1 MKTLYFEC
9 RMGAAG
15 DMVTAALYELLSEE
29 QKALFLEKMNHLMPE
44 VQVHAMERVRSGIT
58 GTGME
63 VLIHGEEEAAGEDA
77 DHAHTHDHEHHH
89 HDEDHDHEHHHHDD
103 EDHDHEHH
111 HHDDGHDHE
120 HHHHD
125 DEHHHD
131 HEHAHHHDHDHEH
144 HHDHTHPHVHRGLP
158 EIQHMIESFD
168 LPQEVRDQAM
178 AVYRHIAE
186 AESAAH
192 GRPVEEVHFHEVGA
206 LDAVADVTG
215 ACYALYLLH
224 PDQVLVSP
232 INVGNGTV
240 RAAHGILPVPAPATA
255 FLLKEVPSYM
265 NPDPIGELCTP
276 TGAALLRTFAD
287 GYQQM
292 PVMQVEQIGY
302 GMGKKEFDRLNG
314 VRVFYGE
321 QEIRPEGPN
330 QQICQLSANLDDM
343 TAEELG
349 YASEQLLAA
358 GALDVYTVAA
368 TMKKSRPGV
377 VFSCLCKEA
386 DQDRMAALMLRYTT
400 SFGVRV
406 EKCDRY
412 AMDIHFEKEET
423 PYGTVTKK
431 TGTGYGVTKSKYE
444 YEDLAKLAR
453 ERETSIREIREAKK
467 V

>member
-1 MKTLYFEC
+1 MKMLYFEC

-44 VQVHAMERVRSGIT
+44 VQVRATERVRSGIT

-77 DHAHTHDHEHHH
+77 DHAHDHDHAHT
-89 HDEDHDHEHHHHDD
+89 HDHEHHHHDD
-103 EDHDHEHH
+103 EDHEHEHHHHDDEDHEHH
-111 HHDDGHDHE
+111 HHDDDHDH
-120 HHHHD
+120 H
-125 DEHHHD
+125 
-131 HEHAHHHDHDHEH
+131 HDHEH

-292 PVMQVEQIGY
+292 PVIQVEQIGY

-412 AMDIHFEKEET
+412 AMDIHFEKEEI

>member
-1 MKTLYFEC
+1 
-9 RMGAAG
+9 
-15 DMVTAALYELLSEE
+15 
-29 QKALFLEKMNHLMPE
+29 
-44 VQVHAMERVRSGIT
+44 
-58 GTGME
+58 
-63 VLIHGEEEAAGEDA
+63 
-77 DHAHTHDHEHHH
+77 
-89 HDEDHDHEHHHHDD
+89 
-103 EDHDHEHH
+103 
-111 HHDDGHDHE
+111 
-120 HHHHD
+120 
-125 DEHHHD
+125 
-131 HEHAHHHDHDHEH
+131 
-144 HHDHTHPHVHRGLP
+144 
-158 EIQHMIESFD
+158 MIESFD

-412 AMDIHFEKEET
+412 AMDIHFEKEEI
-423 PYGTVTKK
+423 PYCTVTKK

>member
-1 MKTLYFEC
+1 MKMLYFEC

-44 VQVHAMERVRSGIT
+44 VQVRATERVRSGIT

-77 DHAHTHDHEHHH
+77 DHAHDHDHAHTHDHEPHH
-89 HDEDHDHEHHHHDD
+89 HDDEDHEHEHHHHDD
-103 EDHDHEHH
+103 EDHEHH
-111 HHDDGHDHE
+111 HHDDDHDH
-120 HHHHD
+120 H
-125 DEHHHD
+125 
-131 HEHAHHHDHDHEH
+131 HDHEH

-412 AMDIHFEKEET
+412 AMDIHFEKEEI

>member
-1 MKTLYFEC
+1 MKMLYFEC

-44 VQVHAMERVRSGIT
+44 VQVRATERVRSGIT

-77 DHAHTHDHEHHH
+77 DHAHDHDHAHTHNHEPHH
-89 HDEDHDHEHHHHDD
+89 HDDEDHEHEHHHHDD
-103 EDHDHEHH
+103 EDHEHH
-111 HHDDGHDHE
+111 HHDDDHDH
-120 HHHHD
+120 H
-125 DEHHHD
+125 
-131 HEHAHHHDHDHEH
+131 HDHEH

-412 AMDIHFEKEET
+412 AMDIHFEKEEI

>member
-1 MKTLYFEC
+1 MKMLYFEC

-44 VQVHAMERVRSGIT
+44 VQVRATERVRSGIT

-77 DHAHTHDHEHHH
+77 DHAHDHDHAHT
-89 HDEDHDHEHHHHDD
+89 HDHEHHHHDD
-103 EDHDHEHH
+103 EDHEHEHHHHDDEDHEHH
-111 HHDDGHDHE
+111 HHDDDHDH
-120 HHHHD
+120 H
-125 DEHHHD
+125 
-131 HEHAHHHDHDHEH
+131 HDHEH

-412 AMDIHFEKEET
+412 AMDIHFEKEEI